1 MYDLIDEELF
11 TEAVSEQFPMLEQRF
26 VETQCRDLLPRLQ
39 ATFNQMFETSFVI
52 VDRETRKPL
61 NVNAVLKKRDAAD
74 EFLKIVGEDK
84 YEVAILLT
92 DR

>member
-1 MYDLIDEELF
+1 MYDLIDEEIF
-11 TEAVSEQFPMLEQRF
+11 TEAVGEQFPMLEQLF

-39 ATFNQMFETSFVI
+39 ATYDQMFETSFVI
-52 VDRETRKPL
+52 VDRETHKPL